1 MRRSLV
7 AAALT
12 ASLLVPG
19 PGPAQLLY
27 PLWTLLSS
35 IWGGVTEKAGGG
47 ADPFGLRA
55 PAPQP
60 TSDAGAGWDPDGLRA
75 PAPQPTTDAG
85 GGWDPFG

>member
-19 PGPAQLLY
+19 PGPAQLLH
-27 PLWTLLSS
+27 PLWALLSS
-35 IWGGVTEKAGGG
+35 LWSGAMEKEGPGW
-47 ADPFGLRA
+47 DPNGLQA
-55 PAPQP
+55 PAPP
-60 TSDAGAGWDPDGLRA
+60 P
-75 PAPQPTTDAG
+75 PTTDEG